1 MKLKILNCVKW
12 LCTDPKYK
20 VAKSRLTQYQCPSD
34 SIISEDK
41 QNMEDCLQIHRLPA
55 RTERDTNPQTPGPK
69 HRGGELHLD
78 STSMLEMTENL
89 PQEDQSSKAQ
99 RPSKSSLPKVHRGSV
114 NIPNSKGEKRQKAPK
129 AINTIGDSAE
139 RCSSIISPS
148 PPNPHAEQMLKYV
161 YVISFLCA
169 LIQLKIHMFAKV

>member
-1 MKLKILNCVKW
+1 M
-12 LCTDPKYK
+12 
-20 VAKSRLTQYQCPSD
+20 AKSRLTQYQCPSD
-34 SIISEDK
+34 SITSEDMDK
-41 QNMEDCLQIHRLPA
+41 QSMEDCLQIHRLPA
-55 RTERDTNPQTPGPK
+55 RSERDTNPQTPGPK

-89 PQEDQSSKAQ
+89 LQEDQSSKAQ
-99 RPSKSSLPKVHRGSV
+99 RPSKSSLPKVHRGPV

-139 RCSSIISPS
+139 RCSSNISPS

-161 YVISFLCA
+161 YVISFLM
-169 LIQLKIHMFAKV
+169 H

>member
-1 MKLKILNCVKW
+1 M
-12 LCTDPKYK
+12 
-20 VAKSRLTQYQCPSD
+20 QYQCPSN
-34 SIISEDK
+34 SITTEDK

-55 RTERDTNPQTPGPK
+55 RPERDANPQTPGLK

-114 NIPNSKGEKRQKAPK
+114 NIPNSKGEKRQKTPK
-129 AINTIGDSAE
+129 AINTIGDSVE
-139 RCSSIISPS
+139 RCSSNISPI
-148 PPNPHAEQMLKYV
+148 PLNPHAEQMLKYV
-161 YVISFLCA
+161 NVISFL
-169 LIQLKIHMFAKV
+169 